1 MIKKL
6 KATQAPKWLV
16 IVTGFCAA
24 CFIALLSYM
33 GWMRWESYQYE
44 HSSPY
49 EYGSPEWSGYRYA
62 VDNELTSVEQCGDD
76 PEVAGNK
83 PFVAG
88 CHKSLKK

>member
-6 KATQAPKWLV
+6 KTTQAPKWLV
-16 IVTGFCAA
+16 MLTGFCAV

-44 HSSPY
+44 HSTPY

-62 VDNELTSVEQCGDD
+62 VDNELTSVKQCGDD
-76 PEVAGNK
+76 PEAPTNPK
-83 PFVAG
+83 FIKG
-88 CHKSLKK
+88 CTAAFKQ